1 MVLECRKK
9 RFKFGVVYILLI
21 FEFMDFDDIM
31 EDVVGCYGCILNF
44 RNNGIEDN
52 GHWVIVEDLLI
63 VKLLK
68 PLGVSV
74 GGKWQLP
81 CILKND
87 WRREVASAP
96 SFENFLKR
104 GQEWPSNWNFA
115 HSFAEYKK

>member
-52 GHWVIVEDLLI
+52 GH
-63 VKLLK
+63 
-68 PLGVSV
+68 
-74 GGKWQLP
+74 
-81 CILKND
+81 
-87 WRREVASAP
+87 
-96 SFENFLKR
+96 
-104 GQEWPSNWNFA
+104 
-115 HSFAEYKK
+115 